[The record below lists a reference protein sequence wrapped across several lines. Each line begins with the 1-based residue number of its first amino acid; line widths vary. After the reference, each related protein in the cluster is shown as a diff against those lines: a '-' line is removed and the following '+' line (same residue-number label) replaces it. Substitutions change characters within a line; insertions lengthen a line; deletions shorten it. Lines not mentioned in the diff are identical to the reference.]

1 VKRFADRTAVV
12 TGGASGLGAAMA
24 RLFASEGMRVVVADI
39 AAEGAADVA
48 RSLEAS
54 GARAVAA
61 RVDVGD
67 PGSLE
72 ALAETAAEAFGGC
85 DLLAANVGVQ
95 RIARFEAMTQ
105 GEFAWLIHTNVVGT
119 ADTVRAFLPQ
129 LRASPDAHVLITGS
143 VSSLVATRG
152 LVGYAASKMAVLGL
166 AEGLRLE
173 LAPGGIAVTA
183 LLPGGMATSHLA
195 SSDRARPAHLG
206 APAPLDPT
214 LIGEVAAALSPTP
227 DALLEPARAI
237 RNLIAAL
244 REERPYLVTHG
255 PIPAAFEERIAA
267 LRAAV
272 ARADEGRGAPPG
284 S

>member
-1 VKRFADRTAVV
+1 MKRFADRTAVV

-39 AAEGAADVA
+39 AADGAAQVA

-54 GARAVAA
+54 GAKAVAA

-67 PGSLE
+67 PASLE
-72 ALAETAAEAFGGC
+72 SLAETAANAFGGC

-95 RIARFEAMTQ
+95 HIARFEAMTQ

-129 LRASPDAHVLITGS
+129 LRASADAHVLITCS
-143 VSSLVATRG
+143 VGSLVATPG

-173 LAPGGIAVTA
+173 LAPHGIAVTA
-183 LLPGGMATSHLA
+183 LLPGGMATTHLT
-195 SSDRARPAHLG
+195 SSDHARPAQLG
-206 APAPLDPT
+206 APAPLDPV
-214 LIGEVAAALSPTP
+214 LIGAVARTLAPTR
-227 DALLEPARAI
+227 DAILPPEHAV

-244 REERPYLVTHG
+244 REERPYLVTHR
-255 PIPAAFEERIAA
+255 PIPPAFEERIDAIRTA
-267 LRAAV
+267 I
-272 ARADEGRGAPPG
+272 ARADEGRGG
-284 S
+284 

>member
-1 VKRFADRTAVV
+1 MQRFTDGTAVV

-24 RLFASEGMRVVVADI
+24 RLFAAEGMRVVVADI
-39 AAEGAADVA
+39 AADGAAAVA

-54 GARAVAA
+54 GAKAVAA

-67 PGSLE
+67 PASLE
-72 ALAETAAEAFGGC
+72 TLARTAAAAFGGC

-95 RIARFEAMTQ
+95 RIARFDAMTRE
-105 GEFAWLIHTNVVGT
+105 EFAWLIHTNVVGT

-129 LRASPDAHVLITGS
+129 LRVSADAHVLITGS
-143 VSSLVATRG
+143 VSSLVATPG
-152 LVGYAASKMAVLGL
+152 LVGYAVSKMAVLGL
-166 AEGLRLE
+166 SEGLRLE
-173 LAPGGIAVTA
+173 LAPHRIPVTA
-183 LLPGGMATSHLA
+183 LLPGGMATTHLA

-206 APAPLDPT
+206 APTPLDPT
-214 LIGEVAAALSPTP
+214 VIGDVVAMLSPTP
-227 DALLEPARAI
+227 DAMVPPDVAT

-255 PIPAAFEERIAA
+255 PIPAAFDERIAA

-272 ARADEGRGAPPG
+272 ARADEGRER
-284 S
+284 

>member
-1 VKRFADRTAVV
+1 LKSFADRTAVV

-39 AAEGAADVA
+39 AAEKASEVA

-54 GARAVAA
+54 GAKAVAA

-67 PGSLE
+67 PASLE
-72 ALAETAAEAFGGC
+72 ALAETAAHAFGGC
-85 DLLAANVGVQ
+85 DLVAANVGVQ
-95 RIARFEAMTQ
+95 RIARFEAMTRD
-105 GEFAWLIHTNVVGT
+105 EFAWLIDTNVVGT

-129 LRASPDAHVLITGS
+129 LRASPDAHVLITAS
-143 VSSLVATRG
+143 VSSLAATRG

-173 LAPGGIAVTA
+173 LAPDGIAVTA
-183 LLPGGMATSHLA
+183 LLPGGMATTHLA

-206 APAPLDPT
+206 APEPLDPA
-214 LIGEVAAALSPTP
+214 LIGDVARALAPTA
-227 DALLEPARAI
+227 DAIVAPARAI

-255 PIPAAFEERIAA
+255 PIPAAFDERVAA
-267 LRAAV
+267 IRAAV
-272 ARADEGRGAPPG
+272 ARADEEPDR
-284 S
+284 

>member
-1 VKRFADRTAVV
+1 MKRFADRTAVV
-12 TGGASGLGAAMA
+12 TGGASGLGAALA
-24 RLFASEGMRVVVADI
+24 RLFAGEGMRVVVADLAADG
-39 AAEGAADVA
+39 AAEVA
-48 RSLEAS
+48 RTLEAS

-67 PGSLE
+67 PASLA
-72 ALAETAAEAFGGC
+72 ALADLTAAAFGGC

-95 RIARFEAMTQ
+95 RIARFEAMTRD
-105 GEFAWLIHTNVVGT
+105 EFAWLIHTNVVGT

-129 LRASPDAHVLITGS
+129 LRASPDAHLLITGS
-143 VSSLVATRG
+143 VSSFVATGG

-173 LAPGGIAVTA
+173 LARHGIAVTA
-183 LLPGGMATSHLA
+183 LLPGGMATTHLA

-214 LIGEVAAALSPTP
+214 LLGEVAATLSPTP
-227 DALLEPARAI
+227 DALVEPAFAI
-237 RNLIAAL
+237 RNLLAAL

-255 PIPAAFEERIAA
+255 PVPAAFEERIAT

-272 ARADEGRGAPPG
+272 ARADEGR
-284 S
+284 

>member
-1 VKRFADRTAVV
+1 MKRVTDRTAVV
-12 TGGASGLGAAMA
+12 TGGASGLGAALA

-166 AEGLRLE
+166 AEGLRVE

-255 PIPAAFEERIAA
+255 PIPAAFAERSAA

-272 ARADEGRGAPPG
+272 ARADEGRAPPG

>member
-1 VKRFADRTAVV
+1 VKRFVDRTAVV

-39 AAEGAADVA
+39 AAEGAAEVA

-54 GARAVAA
+54 GGKAVSA

-67 PGSLE
+67 PASLE
-72 ALAETAAEAFGGC
+72 ALAETAASAFGGC

-95 RIARFEAMTQ
+95 RIARFAAMTRD
-105 GEFAWLIHTNVVGT
+105 EFAWLIDTNVVGT

-129 LRASPDAHVLITGS
+129 LRASADAHVLITAS
-143 VSSLVATRG
+143 VSSLVSTRG
-152 LVGYAASKMAVLGL
+152 LVGYATSKMAVLGL

-173 LAPGGIAVTA
+173 LAPEGIAVTA
-183 LLPGGMATSHLA
+183 LLPGGMATTHLA

-206 APAPLDPT
+206 APAPLDPA
-214 LIGEVAAALSPTP
+214 LIGEVAGALAPTAGAIVP
-227 DALLEPARAI
+227 PARAI
-237 RNLIAAL
+237 RHLIAAL

-255 PIPAAFEERIAA
+255 PIPASFEERIAA
-267 LRAAV
+267 IRTAV
-272 ARADEGRGAPPG
+272 ARADEELDR
-284 S
+284 

>member
-1 VKRFADRTAVV
+1 MKRFADRTAVV

-24 RLFASEGMRVVVADI
+24 RLFASEGMRVVVADL
-39 AAEGAADVA
+39 AAEGAAEVA

-54 GARAVAA
+54 GARALAV

-67 PGSLE
+67 PASLD
-72 ALAETAAEAFGGC
+72 ALAEAAAKAFGGC

-95 RIARFEAMTQ
+95 RIARFEAMTRD
-105 GEFAWLIHTNVVGT
+105 ELAWLIHTNVVGT
-119 ADTVRAFLPQ
+119 ADTVRVFLPQ

-143 VSSLVATRG
+143 VSSLVATPG

-173 LAPGGIAVTA
+173 LARHRIAVTA
-183 LLPGGMATSHLA
+183 LLPGGMATTHLA

-206 APAPLDPT
+206 APAPLDPE
-214 LIGEVAAALSPTP
+214 LIGEVAATLSPTR

-255 PIPAAFEERIAA
+255 PIPAAFEERLAA
-267 LRAAV
+267 IRTAI
-272 ARADEGRGAPPG
+272 ARADET
-284 S
+284 SST

>member
-1 VKRFADRTAVV
+1 VKRFVDRTAVV

-39 AAEGAADVA
+39 AAEGAAEVA

-54 GARAVAA
+54 GGKAVSA

-67 PGSLE
+67 PASLE
-72 ALAETAAEAFGGC
+72 ALAETAASAFGGC

-95 RIARFEAMTQ
+95 RIARFAAMTRD
-105 GEFAWLIHTNVVGT
+105 EFAWLIDTNVVGT

-129 LRASPDAHVLITGS
+129 LRASADAHVLITAS
-143 VSSLVATRG
+143 VSSLVSTRG
-152 LVGYAASKMAVLGL
+152 LVGYTTSKMAVLGL

-173 LAPGGIAVTA
+173 LAPEGIAVTA
-183 LLPGGMATSHLA
+183 LLPGGMATTHLA

-206 APAPLDPT
+206 APAPLDPA
-214 LIGEVAAALSPTP
+214 LIGEVAGALAPTAGAIVP
-227 DALLEPARAI
+227 PARAI
-237 RNLIAAL
+237 RHLIAAL

-255 PIPAAFEERIAA
+255 PIPASFEERIAA
-267 LRAAV
+267 IRTAV
-272 ARADEGRGAPPG
+272 ARADEELDR
-284 S
+284 

>member
-1 VKRFADRTAVV
+1 MKGFADRIAVV

-24 RLFASEGMRVVVADI
+24 RLFAAEGMRVVVADI
-39 AAEGAADVA
+39 AADGAADVA
-48 RSLEAS
+48 RSLEAA
-54 GARAVAA
+54 GAKAVAA

-67 PGSLE
+67 PASLA
-72 ALAETAAEAFGGC
+72 ALARTAAAAFGGC

-95 RIARFEAMTQ
+95 RIARFDATTRA
-105 GEFAWLIHTNVVGT
+105 EFAWLIDTNVVGT

-129 LRASPDAHVLITGS
+129 LRASADAHVLITAS
-143 VSSLVATRG
+143 HSALVATPG

-166 AEGLRLE
+166 ADGLRQE
-173 LAPGGIAVTA
+173 LAPEGIAVTA

-206 APAPLDPT
+206 AAAPLDPA
-214 LIGEVAAALSPTP
+214 LIGEVAATLAPTP
-227 DALLEPARAI
+227 DAMLAPADAI
-237 RNLIAAL
+237 RNLLAAL

-255 PIPAAFEERIAA
+255 PVPAAFEERVAA

-272 ARADEGRGAPPG
+272 ARADEGRER
-284 S
+284 

>member
-1 VKRFADRTAVV
+1 MKRFADRTAVV

-24 RLFASEGMRVVVADI
+24 RLFASEGMRVVVADL
-39 AAEGAADVA
+39 AAEGAAEVA

-54 GARAVAA
+54 GASALAA

-67 PGSLE
+67 PASLD
-72 ALAETAAEAFGGC
+72 ALAETAAKAFGGC

-95 RIARFEAMTQ
+95 RIARFEEMTRD
-105 GEFAWLIHTNVVGT
+105 ELAWLIHTNVVGT

-143 VSSLVATRG
+143 VSSLVATPG

-173 LAPGGIAVTA
+173 LARHGIAVTA
-183 LLPGGMATSHLA
+183 LLPGGMATTHLA

-206 APAPLDPT
+206 APAPLDPA
-214 LIGEVAAALSPTP
+214 LIGEVAATLSPTR
-227 DALLEPARAI
+227 DAMLEPARAI
-237 RNLIAAL
+237 RDLIATL

-255 PIPAAFEERIAA
+255 PIPAAFEARLAA
-267 LRAAV
+267 IRAAI
-272 ARADEGRGAPPG
+272 ARADEGRERAD
-284 S
+284 

>member
-1 VKRFADRTAVV
+1 MKRFADRTAVV

-39 AAEGAADVA
+39 AAEGAAEVA

-54 GARAVAA
+54 GAKAVAA

-67 PGSLE
+67 PASLE
-72 ALAETAAEAFGGC
+72 ALAETAAKAFGGC

-143 VSSLVATRG
+143 VGSLLATPG

-173 LAPGGIAVTA
+173 LAPHGIAVTA
-183 LLPGGMATSHLA
+183 LLPGGMATTHLT
-195 SSDRARPAHLG
+195 SSDRARPAQLG
-206 APAPLDPT
+206 APAPLDPA
-214 LIGEVAAALSPTP
+214 LIGEVAKTLSPTR
-227 DALLEPARAI
+227 DAILPPERAI
-237 RNLIAAL
+237 RNLIPAL
-244 REERPYLVTHG
+244 RDARPYLVTHG

-267 LRAAV
+267 LREAV
-272 ARADEGRGAPPG
+272 ARADEGRTG
-284 S
+284 

>member
-1 VKRFADRTAVV
+1 
-12 TGGASGLGAAMA
+12 MA
-24 RLFASEGMRVVVADI
+24 RLFASERMRVVVADI
-39 AAEGAADVA
+39 AAEGATEVA
-48 RSLEAS
+48 RSIEAS
-54 GARAVAA
+54 GAKAVAA

-67 PGSLE
+67 PASLE
-72 ALAETAAEAFGGC
+72 ALATKTAEAFGGC

-95 RIARFEAMTQ
+95 RIARFEVMTRE
-105 GEFAWLIHTNVVGT
+105 EFAWLIDTNVVGT

-129 LRASPDAHVLITGS
+129 LRASPDAHVLITCS

-173 LAPGGIAVTA
+173 LAPHGIAVTA
-183 LLPGGMATSHLA
+183 LLPGGMATTHLA

-206 APAPLDPT
+206 APQPLDPT
-214 LIGEVAAALSPTP
+214 LLGDVAATLAPTP
-227 DALLEPARAI
+227 EAMLEPARAI
-237 RNLIAAL
+237 RHLIPAL
-244 REERPYLVTHG
+244 RDGRPYLVTHG

-267 LRAAV
+267 IRAAI
-272 ARADEGRGAPPG
+272 ARADE

>member
-1 VKRFADRTAVV
+1 LKRFADRTAVV

-39 AAEGAADVA
+39 AAEGAAEVA
-48 RSLEAS
+48 RALEAS
-54 GARAVAA
+54 GATAVAA

-67 PGSLE
+67 PASLGT
-72 ALAETAAEAFGGC
+72 LAETAAKAFGGC

-129 LRASPDAHVLITGS
+129 LRASADAHVLITGS

-152 LVGYAASKMAVLGL
+152 LVGYATSKMAVLGL

-173 LAPGGIAVTA
+173 LAPHGIAVTA
-183 LLPGGMATSHLA
+183 LLPGGMATTHLV
-195 SSDRARPAHLG
+195 SSERARPAQLG

-214 LIGEVAAALSPTP
+214 LIGEVAATLAPTP

-255 PIPAAFEERIAA
+255 PIPPAFEERIAA
-267 LRAAV
+267 LRAAI
-272 ARADEGRGAPPG
+272 ARADERRER
-284 S
+284 